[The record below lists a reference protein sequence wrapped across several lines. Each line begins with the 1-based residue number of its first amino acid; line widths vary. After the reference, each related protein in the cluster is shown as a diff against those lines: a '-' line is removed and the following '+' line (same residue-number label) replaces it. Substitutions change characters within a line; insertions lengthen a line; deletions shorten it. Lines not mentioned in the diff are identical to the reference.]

1 MRKLILLLALMLI
14 PIFPI
19 FAVEATEALDNITE
33 NNSEVVDTKSVDAR
47 AWFLEGNA
55 LYDQRKYEESL
66 DAYNKAIQLEP
77 GNGSIWSNKGCV
89 LYDLERYRDSV
100 DACDEAIR
108 LDPTDA
114 IAWINKGDSL
124 KKLEN
129 FLEALDCYDE
139 AIKLDPT
146 DESASNSK
154 RFLLAFHGTDVAI
167 AQNKRGAAE
176 EKAVANKTKDDA
188 VRNAIVYPATMY
200 PPINDTTLGFSAVP
214 GKYDA
219 TQVTIPLGPY
229 RISFLTR
236 LENVTVEGK
245 YRLSGHNKTAGSGKD
260 YHICTYDV
268 GDLRVLRNSTAAQ
281 RMSESWPGKDY
292 YPDAEFTFTIYH
304 YAGPSSYPPV
314 DPDPSGFSRIPNYGN
329 LKTISSDYIVD
340 PLTIDGKRGSL
351 TTTWTTYHNNYDPN
365 DTWDTQTKNRYIAA
379 YQPNDK
385 TFVVVVFNK
394 GIDYDKDV
402 ALVLDTLHITEV

>member
-1 MRKLILLLALMLI
+1 MRKLILLLALLLI

-19 FAVEATEALDNITE
+19 FAVEAIDALDNITE
-33 NNSEVVDTKSVDAR
+33 NNSGVVDTKSVDAR

-154 RFLLAFHGTDVAI
+154 GFLLAFHGTDVAI
-167 AQNKRGAAE
+167 AQNTRGAAE
-176 EKAVANKTKDDA
+176 RKAVANQTNDDA
-188 VRNAIVYPATMY
+188 VRNVIVYPATMY
-200 PPINDTTLGFSAVP
+200 PPINDTTPGFSAVP
-214 GKYDA
+214 GEYDA
-219 TQVTIPLGPY
+219 TQVSIPLGPY

-245 YRLSGHNKTAGSGKD
+245 YELLGHNETAGSGKD

-268 GDLRVLRNSTAAQ
+268 GELRILRNSTAAQ
-281 RMSESWPGKDY
+281 RMSESWTGGG
-292 YPDAEFTFTIYH
+292 YPIAEFDFTIYR
-304 YAGPSSYPPV
+304 YAGPSTYPPV
-314 DPDPSGFSRIPNYGN
+314 DPDPSGFSRI
-329 LKTISSDYIVD
+329 SSFRDTATLSQDYTTDSI
-340 PLTIDGKRGSL
+340 TIDGKQGTLL
-351 TTTWTTYHNNYDPN
+351 TRWATYHNENYYGESHDVVGN
-365 DTWDTQTKNRYIAA
+365 SCYIAT

-385 TFVVVVFNK
+385 TFVVLK
-394 GIDYDKDV
+394 ADSSLDYDKDV
-402 ALVLDTLHITEV
+402 ALVLQTLHITEV